1 MPNALS
7 RTQRV
12 VLLCVLVFGVLVM
25 HHAGPAGVM
34 HRAAET
40 VAIEAPMTAVT
51 LDAAPQHPACPQ
63 CGDHDA
69 VHVCLAV
76 LCETTTILLDLLA
89 PLGVAHEAAATTA
102 PRGSPRR
109 DDSSGT
115 GGRAVLT
122 CLCVLRV

>member
-12 VLLCVLVFGVLVM
+12 VLLCVLVFGVLAM

-76 LCETTTILLDLLA
+76 LCETTIPLDLLA
-89 PLGVAHEAAATTA
+89 PLGFAHEAAATTA

-122 CLCVLRV
+122 CPCVLRV

>member
-12 VLLCVLVFGVLVM
+12 VLLCVLAFGVLAM
-25 HHAGPAGVM
+25 HHAAPAGVT
-34 HRAAET
+34 HHAAET
-40 VAIEAPMTAVT
+40 VAVEAPMTAAT
-51 LDAAPQHPACPQ
+51 LDAAPLDPACPH

-69 VHVCLAV
+69 LHVCLAV
-76 LCETTTILLDLLA
+76 LYETTTVLLDLLT
-89 PLGVAHEAAATTA
+89 PLGVAHEAATTTGL
-102 PRGSPRR
+102 RDSPQH
-109 DDSSGT
+109 DHSSGE